1 MASKITYRDN
11 SNEWVSFFN
20 KAKHRGLTAIGLTAE
35 KYAKKAETR
44 VDTGLLRNSITYA
57 ISGYEAHVKQ
67 YRRDNFKTG
76 ESKKH
81 TYKGYDGVMDGKKD
95 EAVYIGTNVE
105 YAPHIELGARGKP
118 GIFFLR
124 KAATE
129 HTEEYRKLMKESLE
143 NA

>member
-1 MASKITYRDN
+1 MASKITSRDN
-11 SNEWVSFFN
+11 SKEWVNFFN
-20 KAKHRGLTAIGLTAE
+20 KAKHRGLTAIGLMAE
-35 KYAKKAETR
+35 KYAKKNCP

-57 ISGYEAHVKQ
+57 IAGYEAHVKQ

-95 EAVYIGTNVE
+95 EAVYIGTNVD
-105 YAPHIELGARGKP
+105 YAPYKELGARGKT
-118 GIFFLR
+118 GLFFLR

-129 HTEEYRKLMKESLE
+129 HASEYGKIMKGSLE

>member
-11 SNEWVSFFN
+11 SDEWVSFFN

-35 KYAKKAETR
+35 KYAKKDCP

-67 YRRDNFKTG
+67 YRRDNFKSG

-105 YAPHIELGARGKP
+105 YAAHQELGARGKP

-124 KAATE
+124 KSATE
-129 HTEEYRKLMKESLE
+129 HTPEYKEIMKDNLE

>member
-11 SNEWVSFFN
+11 SNEWVSLFN
-20 KAKHRGLTAIGLTAE
+20 KAKHNALVAIGLTAE
-35 KYAKKAETR
+35 KYAKKNCP

-67 YRRDNFKTG
+67 YRRNNFKTG

-81 TYKGYDGVMDGKKD
+81 TYKGYDGVMDGEKD

-105 YAPHIELGARGKP
+105 YAEYQELGARGVGGK
-118 GIFFLR
+118 FFLR

-129 HTEEYRKLMKESLE
+129 HTPEYKKIMKDNLE